1 MTRQPQ
7 DTKVWLRRLQGCDTA
22 ALAELFGLYR
32 PRLRQM
38 VQLRMG
44 TQLAVRVDP
53 SDVLQEVYLD
63 AARKI
68 HSYLQAP
75 EVSPFVWL
83 RRLTRNRLSKL
94 QRHHLGTECR
104 AATRE
109 IQLPEHSSAAL
120 VRQLLAPIAGPGT
133 AALRTELRDRVR
145 QSLDLL
151 DDTDRE
157 VILMRHFEEM
167 SNEEVAEV
175 LGLSPSAA
183 TMRHGRALVRLKRI
197 LASPFSPGASEP

>member
-1 MTRQPQ
+1 MTNQPQ
-7 DTKVWLRRLQGCDTA
+7 ETEVWLRRLQGGDTP
-22 ALAELFGLYR
+22 ALAELFGHYR

-44 TQLAVRVDP
+44 TQLAVRIDP

-68 HSYLQAP
+68 LNYMQAP

-83 RRLTRNRLSKL
+83 RGLTWDRLSKL
-94 QRHHLGTECR
+94 QQHHLGAECR
-104 AATRE
+104 AANRE
-109 IQLPEHSSAAL
+109 IQLPEHSSATL
-120 VRQLLAPIAGPGT
+120 VRQLFAPMAGPGT
-133 AALRTELRDRVR
+133 AVLRTELRDRVR
-145 QSLDLL
+145 QALDLL

-157 VILMRHFEEM
+157 MILMRHFEEM

-175 LGLSPSAA
+175 LGLSPSAT
-183 TMRHGRALVRLKRI
+183 TMRHGRALMRLKRI
-197 LASPFSPGASEP
+197 LESGSSPGASEP